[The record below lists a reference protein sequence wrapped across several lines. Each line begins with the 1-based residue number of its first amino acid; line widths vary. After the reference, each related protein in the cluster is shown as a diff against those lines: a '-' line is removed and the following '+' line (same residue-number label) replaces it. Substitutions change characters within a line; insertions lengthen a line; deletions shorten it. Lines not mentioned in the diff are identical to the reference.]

1 MLTLI
6 ISSVNVN
13 GDGRDVDGLSTLWR
27 MGMGIIKVLLEIEWV
42 VEVFKSIVGLEIDDE
57 WEATSPEYDVVETKE
72 LFRGGINGFRWCCS
86 SLSWWK
92 PICNTRFKWHFVL
105 ISL

>member
-57 WEATSPEYDVVETKE
+57 
-72 LFRGGINGFRWCCS
+72 
-86 SLSWWK
+86 
-92 PICNTRFKWHFVL
+92 
-105 ISL
+105 